1 MRKYIP
7 HTRSAVR
14 HWQPAGRPAE
24 SDPPEFDR
32 PDRSRVALTLGVVS
46 LLFAPLGVIA
56 WAFASSCLRAID
68 EGRMDPAGESNA
80 RAGRVLGARGV
91 SQWRHVMLPAAVPSF
106 LGGMKQGWAFAWRS
120 LLAGEIIV
128 IVPGRESLGVLLQ
141 TGRDLSNSALLL
153 AAMAVI
159 LLVGIVV
166 DTVCFGRLEAYV
178 RHRYGLD
185 LA

>member
-80 RAGRVLGARGV
+80 RAGRVLGIVATCLFV
-91 SQWRHVMLPAAVPSF
+91 FKVTAFVPLYML
-106 LGGMKQGWAFAWRS
+106 
-120 LLAGEIIV
+120 
-128 IVPGRESLGVLLQ
+128 GR
-141 TGRDLSNSALLL
+141 NW
-153 AAMAVI
+153 
-159 LLVGIVV
+159 
-166 DTVCFGRLEAYV
+166 
-178 RHRYGLD
+178 
-185 LA
+185 